1 MTSEIHLCRAY
12 DACRGAQTI
21 GARLLVDRLWPRG
34 IAKADLPLD
43 AWLREVAPSAAL
55 RKWFGH
61 DPAKWDD
68 FTNCYRDELEQAPV
82 AVGQALV
89 WCRKGAVTLLY
100 GARDTRHTHALVL
113 RDVLRV
119 LLQKERTDA

>member
-1 MTSEIHLCRAY
+1 MSPAILLCRAY
-12 DACRGAQTI
+12 DARGGAETM

-34 IAKADLPLD
+34 IAKTDLPID
-43 AWLREVAPSAAL
+43 AWLKDIAPSGGL

-61 DPAKWDD
+61 DPAKWDE
-68 FTNCYRDELEQAPV
+68 FSKRYRAELKRAPE
-82 AVGQALV
+82 AVERALI

-113 RDVLRV
+113 RDF
-119 LLQKERTDA
+119 LQEALNPEEPDA